1 MMGSISAQDFQVCY
15 VSQSYCSPPL
25 LNYIYKSPYQPESQ
39 LHSGKKAFTEQGC
52 SSFSSI
58 DLTFLTIHHLRKTP
72 SHHAA
77 ATNSCLSLVPSTRCG
92 KTHFLCSTNQRPV
105 QGVPCVLSYESLDRL
120 HLIAAINWTG
130 N

>member
-15 VSQSYCSPPL
+15 VSQSYCSFPSCSITFI
-25 LNYIYKSPYQPESQ
+25 NHQPESQ

-77 ATNSCLSLVPSTRCG
+77 ATNSCLSLVPSTQCG